1 MTYSE
6 LDDLKSAWQS
16 LNRTLEK
23 QHAFALHLFREN
35 KMTHLRSGFRPLV
48 IGQTIQL
55 ISGLLL
61 SLFAGSYWFDHRGVT
76 HLMACGLS
84 LHAYG
89 ILLIVFA
96 GRELFLIKRL
106 DYAAPVLVLQKQ
118 VTYLRNWHLR
128 AAAWFGV
135 AGCFIW
141 IPLLLAIFY
150 GLGADVW
157 RRSPGVVG
165 WFFVSG
171 VICLGIFC
179 AIVAWSRRSGE
190 KASDLDA
197 SCAGRSVARA
207 HALLEEIKRFE
218 EC

>member
-23 QHAFALHLFREN
+23 QHAFALHQFREN

-61 SLFAGSYWFDHRGVT
+61 SLFAGSFWFDHRGVT

-106 DYAAPVLVLQKQ
+106 DYAAPVFVLQKQ

-128 AAAWFGV
+128 AAVWFGV

-141 IPLLLAIFY
+141 IPLLLVIFY
-150 GLGADVW
+150 ELGADVW
-157 RRSPGVVG
+157 S
-165 WFFVSG
+165 
-171 VICLGIFC
+171 
-179 AIVAWSRRSGE
+179 
-190 KASDLDA
+190 
-197 SCAGRSVARA
+197 AGFS
-207 HALLEEIKRFE
+207 
-218 EC
+218 